1 MEGALAAAGSP
12 AGGTGWNGLVKRGLH
27 TLRKPQYEAVWV
39 SPADGVAP
47 RGSAEWER
55 LKGLDQLHVFSG
67 CPVPR

>member
-1 MEGALAAAGSP
+1 MEGALAAAG
-12 AGGTGWNGLVKRGLH
+12 GTGWAGLVKRGLH

-55 LKGLDQLHVFSG
+55 LKVLDQLHVFSG
-67 CPVPR
+67 APMPR